1 MKAVNAHARRRGKA
15 LVFPLKRPYQGIL
28 FPVSG
33 LILYI
38 ASLLTECSLSVI
50 IKESLFIE
58 IDH

>member
-1 MKAVNAHARRRGKA
+1 MNAHARGRGKA
-15 LVFPLKRPYQGIL
+15 LIFPLKRTYQGIF

-33 LILYI
+33 LILYT
-38 ASLLTECSLSVI
+38 ASVLTECSLHVT